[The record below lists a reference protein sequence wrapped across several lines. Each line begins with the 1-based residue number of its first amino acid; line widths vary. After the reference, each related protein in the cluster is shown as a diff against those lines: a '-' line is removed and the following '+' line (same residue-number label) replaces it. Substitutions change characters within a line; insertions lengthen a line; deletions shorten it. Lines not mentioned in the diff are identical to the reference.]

1 MSGDYQIS
9 YRFFANSD
17 HPLPVVLH
25 FDPETFRLI
34 LPEDSPRPDWT
45 QLGHR
50 RCPNCPLDDRT
61 THCPS
66 ALGIAMFLPA
76 FANRVSHEKAVI
88 EVETPVRTFVANT
101 TFQTGMAALIGLVC
115 ATSGCPLT
123 RFLRPM
129 ARYHTPFADEKE
141 TLTRSFAI
149 WLLGRYI
156 AQQQQGSDEAL
167 SLQGLKDNYAE
178 LSAMNLALSNRM
190 RDSVNRDAALNAVVI
205 LDLFAQIAPI
215 NIDGDFEDIADLYVV
230 EDDQVIT

>member
-1 MSGDYQIS
+1 MSNAYQIS

-17 HPLPVVLH
+17 HPLPVVLQ
-25 FDPETFRLI
+25 FYPKTFRLI
-34 LPEDSPRPDWT
+34 LPGDSPRPDWT
-45 QLGHR
+45 HLKHR
-50 RCPNCPLDDRT
+50 RCPNCPLDET
-61 THCPS
+61 TPYCPS

-76 FANRVSHEKAVI
+76 FANRISYEKAVI
-88 EVETPVRTFVANT
+88 EVETPIRTFVANT

-141 TLTRSFAI
+141 TLARSFAI

-156 AQQQQGSDEAL
+156 ARQQKGGDEPL
-167 SLQGLKDNYAE
+167 SLEELKRHYGE
-178 LSAMNLALSNRM
+178 LSAMNLALSNRI

-205 LDLFAQIAPI
+205 LDLFAQIAPV

-230 EDDQVIT
+230 EDDPTKL

>member
-1 MSGDYQIS
+1 MSDAYQIS

-17 HPLPVVLH
+17 HPLPVVLR
-25 FDPETFRLI
+25 FDAKTFRLI
-34 LPEDSPRPDWT
+34 LPPDSPRPDWT
-45 QLGHR
+45 LLGHR
-50 RCPNCPLDDRT
+50 RCPNCPLDDNSV
-61 THCPS
+61 HCPS

-156 AQQQQGSDEAL
+156 ARQQQGGDEAL
-167 SLQGLKDNYAE
+167 SLQGLKDHYAE

-215 NIDGDFEDIADLYVV
+215 NIDGDFEDIADLYMV
-230 EDDQVIT
+230 EDDDIIV